1 MSNLWRLHV
10 KYVETTCEICRDY
23 MSNLCK
29 QHVSAVK
36 LPALV
41 RLNLFFCAE
50 VIVTDCTLELLWAA
64 LKFQVIQC
72 CAFSLA
78 SLATMNTGENLG
90 LKPAQYNCKGA
101 INQRHTQLKH
111 LDKRNWLVW
120 PLPQTF
126 WYDDSKM
133 KYFRL
138 TGDILRT
145 QSFCGLQSVHAYLC
159 WRGSLSHH
167 NGTWVPAWSA
177 IAIT

>member
-1 MSNLWRLHV
+1 
-10 KYVETTCEICRDY
+10 

-41 RLNLFFCAE
+41 RLNLVFCAE

-72 CAFSLA
+72 SAFSLA

-101 INQRHTQLKH
+101 INQRHH
-111 LDKRNWLVW
+111 AA
-120 PLPQTF
+120 QTF
-126 WYDDSKM
+126 GQK
-133 KYFRL
+133 KL
-138 TGDILRT
+138 AG
-145 QSFCGLQSVHAYLC
+145 VA
-159 WRGSLSHH
+159 
-167 NGTWVPAWSA
+167 SA
-177 IAIT
+177 SNIMI